1 MTYRD
6 ILKKVDHTL
15 LKQPSTWEQIGE
27 ICDDAVKYGTASV
40 CIPPSYVKQAAE
52 YLDGKMP
59 VCTVIGFPN
68 GYNTT
73 SVKVFETKE
82 ALKDGA
88 EEIDMVINIGWV
100 RMGQYDK
107 VLAEINALKEACGD
121 HILKVIIE
129 TCLLTD
135 EEKIKMCE
143 TVAASGADFI
153 KTSTG
158 FSAAGAT
165 KPDVALMKAHMTAGK
180 KIKAAGGIA
189 DFNDAREFVLLGADR
204 LGTSH
209 LVEQAKKKGGDLD
222 AEI

>member
-1 MTYRD
+1 MDTKT
-6 ILKKVDHTL
+6 ILSHVDHTL
-15 LKQPSTWEQIGE
+15 LKPEATWEQIKTL
-27 ICDDAVKYGTASV
+27 CDEAMEFGCATV
-40 CIPPSYVKQAAE
+40 CIPPAYVKQAAD
-52 YLDGKMP
+52 YVQGNLKI
-59 VCTVIGFPN
+59 CTVIGFPN
-68 GYNTT
+68 GYNTMAA
-73 SVKVFETKE
+73 KIFETKDAVE
-82 ALKDGA
+82 NGA
-88 EEIDMVINIGWV
+88 SEIDMVINIGWV

-204 LGTSH
+204 LGTSR